1 MVSDGGTA
9 SALRWRLGDTG
20 NAVRRPLL
28 LATCLGAALLL
39 LYSCSM
45 NASLTTDGEGRI
57 VSVSSVRF
65 GSSLSR
71 WAVEL
76 FVVGGQLAFELR
88 WIRPAETRSHV
99 ECPAEEAPGELVN
112 AVVA

>member
-1 MVSDGGTA
+1 
-9 SALRWRLGDTG
+9 
-20 NAVRRPLL
+20 
-28 LATCLGAALLL
+28 
-39 LYSCSM
+39 M

-57 VSVSSVRF
+57 VNVSSVRI

-88 WIRPAETRSHV
+88 WIPPAATRSQV
-99 ECPAEEAPGELVN
+99 KCPAEEAPGELVS
-112 AVVA
+112 ALVA